1 MLKVN
6 VLLNCEYYF
15 TPLNAEGGS
24 SFLGVTAVQGLTQDG
39 DYLSVVRSRTNADQA
54 VRMFAITDEGPVEV
68 SSQLATS
75 ANMGQPYP
83 GLPQVAH
90 DVATDAVSQRFS
102 VVAGHAPLTTLVEE
116 GANQLG
122 SCGDNV
128 CAVGEFT
135 RLYAC
140 VSDCHAFYVSFYF
153 VFGEGHDAVLASPG
167 MLEVELRQS
176 AVGQD
181 TAITSVPFQGGVA
194 FTVVASV
201 ERRAQEIEAA
211 LEAGEVLVLGAGASR
226 GPAPVVDGGGGGK
239 SSRPKTSVIVV
250 YVVLAVCITGIAG
263 LATNSARRRHAA
275 SRALENGED
284 EYVGKRSKVRTA
296 VPITFDTRDDVPKG
310 LLSETFLRA
319 ATEALQRG
327 EDPADILTAALTS
340 VPCSSLYEQ
349 ALVCIA
355 VGDMESLS
363 RVLTQAMQF
372 GGPTGVQ
379 RLVQSAPAEGR
390 NTLLM
395 HAVQLLSM
403 DALTLLLSTGASV
416 HSRNMRG
423 QTALHLVAQRSEPLA
438 AYLASILLE
447 HGADVNAEDEQGL
460 TPLLLAARF
469 GSASLLGQLLERNA
483 HIDAES
489 LEGRSVVT
497 MAVLSS
503 NQEAVQALL
512 AHLDRTDHRLLL
524 DKQDEDG
531 WAPLHWACAI
541 GEPTTLELL
550 LEQPTINVYTQTRIG
565 ETPLHVAAREGNIEV
580 VSMLLSIRPPRAPS
594 QLLTLILQETDAG
607 MTAEQLAEAS
617 LHSDCAQLIS
627 QQKRQLRTILA
638 ASGAGSGAEG
648 GVCTVVGSL
657 VETGGAS
664 SPSLSVST
672 RSDSAHGGTAASA
685 TEDSSSP
692 LSVSVGAAAAAA
704 DPSGTKNVRGTKATA
719 AAATTAKAG
728 SESKSEAR
736 RRRRRDAWRRRNEVK
751 RRNQT
756 ETEETVAHLEAEEQL
771 LQQVVSALVA
781 DRQRL
786 MRALGIESRA
796 ADPGRVGHGAMHMP
810 LFNDRSPD
818 SGMDEDLVSQRSI
831 PLLVSTPQQQF
842 ASTST
847 RITTDVESYV

>member
-1 MLKVN
+1 MLKIN

-24 SFLGVTAVQGLTQDG
+24 SFLGVTAVQGLAQDG
-39 DYLSVVRSRTNADQA
+39 DYLSVVRSITNADQA
-54 VRMFAITDEGPVEV
+54 VHMFAITDEGPVEV
-68 SSQLATS
+68 STQLA
-75 ANMGQPYP
+75 ANANQGQSSP
-83 GLPQVAH
+83 GLPQVMH
-90 DVATDAVSQRFS
+90 DVATDAVTQRFS

-140 VSDCHAFYVSFYF
+140 VSDCHAYYVSFYF
-153 VFGEGHDAVLASPG
+153 VFGEALDPVLASPG

-181 TAITSVPFQGGVA
+181 TAITSVPFPGGVA
-194 FTVVASV
+194 FTVVAPV
-201 ERRAQEIEAA
+201 KGRAQEIEAA

-239 SSRPKTSVIVV
+239 SNKSVIVV
-250 YVVLAVCITGIAG
+250 YVVLAVCIGGIVG

-275 SRALENGED
+275 SRALESGEED
-284 EYVGKRSKVRTA
+284 YAGKRSKVRTA

-340 VPCSSLYEQ
+340 VPCSGLYEQ

-355 VGDMESLS
+355 VGDMGSLS

-395 HAVQLLSM
+395 HAVQLLNT

-416 HSRNMRG
+416 HARNMRG
-423 QTALHLVAQRSEPLA
+423 QTALHLVAQRPEPQA

-469 GSASLLGQLLERNA
+469 GSATLLGRLLERNV

-497 MAVLSS
+497 MALLSS

-512 AHLDRTDHRLLL
+512 THLDKTDHRLLL
-524 DKQDEDG
+524 DKQDKDG

-541 GEPTTLELL
+541 GELATLELL
-550 LEQPTINVYTQTRIG
+550 LEQPTINVYTQTRVG

-580 VSMLLSIRPPRAPS
+580 VSSLLCIRPPRAPS
-594 QLLTLILQETDAG
+594 QLLTLILQETDAD
-607 MTAEQLAEAS
+607 MTAEQLAEAN
-617 LHSDCAQLIS
+617 LHSDCTRLIS
-627 QQKRQLRTILA
+627 QQKRQLRAILA
-638 ASGAGSGAEG
+638 ASSAGGGGAEG
-648 GVCTVVGSL
+648 VCTAVSSSP
-657 VETGGAS
+657 VETGEAS
-664 SPSLSVST
+664 SPPLSVST
-672 RSDSAHGGTAASA
+672 RSDSAHGGTAASTA
-685 TEDSSSP
+685 EDSSSP
-692 LSVSVGAAAAAA
+692 RSVIVVAAAAES
-704 DPSGTKNVRGTKATA
+704 PSGAKNARGTKTTA
-719 AAATTAKAG
+719 AAAKAG
-728 SESKSEAR
+728 DESKLEAR

-786 MRALGIESRA
+786 MRALGIDRSV
-796 ADPGRVGHGAMHMP
+796 ADQGRTGHMP
-810 LFNDRSPD
+810 MLNDRSPD
-818 SGMDEDLVSQRSI
+818 SGMDEDLVSQRSM
-831 PLLVSTPQQQF
+831 PLLVPTLPTQP
-842 ASTST
+842 ASA
-847 RITTDVESYV
+847 RVVTDIESYV